1 MSEGRI
7 AILGAGAWGSTLAIT
22 LVRAGRPV
30 ALWAHRP
37 EHAAALAAERVNA
50 RYLPGHPFPAGLAV
64 TGDLSAAVAGAP
76 LVLVVVPSQAVRT
89 VARQLAPLLPSGAI
103 IISGAKGLEVETR
116 LRLTAVIAQ
125 EAPAATGRI
134 GALSGPNL
142 AGEIAAG
149 QPATSVVAAADPAV
163 AIEARDRLMTPMLR
177 LYTSADVI
185 GVELAGAL
193 KNIIAL
199 VSGIADGLGAG
210 DNAKAAF
217 MTRGLAEI
225 ARLGVAAGAHPLT
238 FAGLAGIGDLIAT
251 CASPLS
257 RNRRVGE
264 RLASGQSLEAIIAEL
279 GHVAEGVATTR
290 AARQLAADLGVEMPI
305 TEQLYQVLFAGKP
318 IAAAIQALL
327 ARDPR
332 PEMDER
338 LWGGRV
344 GGHATATGGQPA
356 GHALDPTA

>member
-1 MSEGRI
+1 
-7 AILGAGAWGSTLAIT
+7 
-22 LVRAGRPV
+22 
-30 ALWAHRP
+30 
-37 EHAAALAAERVNA
+37 
-50 RYLPGHPFPAGLAV
+50 
-64 TGDLSAAVAGAP
+64 
-76 LVLVVVPSQAVRT
+76 
-89 VARQLAPLLPSGAI
+89 
-103 IISGAKGLEVETR
+103 LEVETR

-125 EAPAATGRI
+125 ETPTATGRI

-238 FAGLAGIGDLIAT
+238 FTGLAGVGDLIAT

-318 IAAAIQALL
+318 IAAAVQALL

-344 GGHATATGGQPA
+344 GGDATATGGQPA